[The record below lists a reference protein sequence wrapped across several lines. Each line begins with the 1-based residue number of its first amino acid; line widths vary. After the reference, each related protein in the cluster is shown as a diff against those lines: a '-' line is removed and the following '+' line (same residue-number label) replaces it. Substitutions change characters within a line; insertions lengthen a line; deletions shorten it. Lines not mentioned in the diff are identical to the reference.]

1 VSDLSAIRARL
12 AEYEPTLASPGERPP
27 SEAAVALVL
36 HQPAGGAPELLF
48 IERAKR
54 EGDPWSGH
62 MAFPGGRRHGSDP
75 DMQATAARET
85 HEEVGIELGPPIGQL
100 DDFAGTRNPE
110 VAPLVVAPFVYEM
123 RERPETVPN
132 HEVADT
138 VWIPLPE
145 ILDPR
150 SAVEY
155 RVERASFREGFP
167 AIRYDRFTV
176 WGLTYRVLGNFLE
189 ILGHRLPLH
198 EGRERG
204 L

>member
-1 VSDLSAIRARL
+1 M
-12 AEYEPTLASPGERPP
+12 
-27 SEAAVALVL
+27 L